1 MGTSTDKRYVY
12 RSSIRLP
19 NGRRI
24 YAKQYGKRAFKIP
37 VRDDYEPE
45 QPRLPGLD

>member
-1 MGTSTDKRYVY
+1 METKTKQRFIY

-19 NGRRI
+19 NGKRI
-24 YAKQYGKRAFKIP
+24 FASQYGKKAFKIP
-37 VRDDYEPE
+37 VRDDYEPP